1 MRRFALEKL
10 EQWKGRK
17 DRKPLLV
24 RGARQVGKTW
34 LMKAFGQKAFART
47 AYINFDNNA
56 AMRAVFDGDYDV
68 RRLLAAFQIECGFK
82 INSADTLIILD
93 EIQEVPKALASL
105 KYFCENAP
113 EYAIVAAGSLL
124 GLADRQGTGFPV
136 GKVMFLDLYPMSFS
150 EFLLATGNEA
160 LLDALKGGDW
170 QLITAMKTKYVDLLR
185 QYFFVGGMPEAVG
198 RFAAT
203 EDFAAVRE
211 VQERLLIAYENDFS
225 KHAPAEIVPRI
236 RLVWNSIPAQLA
248 KENRKFFYGS
258 LKTGARAKD
267 FELAIQWLC
276 DAGLVYRIERVS
288 KPEMPLASYA
298 GGGFKLY
305 TADVGLLAAKSGL
318 DVRTLLEGSRIFTE
332 FKGALTEQ
340 FVQQQMRAE
349 LSVTPFYW
357 SADRGDAEID
367 LLFQQGSKIIPVE
380 VKAAENLK
388 AKSLVVYRD
397 KFQPSV
403 SVRVSMSDYR
413 DEGWLINCPLYAVGE
428 MVKIMAGKKQ
438 H

>member
-1 MRRFALEKL
+1 MRRFALEKM
-10 EQWKGRK
+10 EQWRGRK

-34 LMKAFGQKAFART
+34 LMKAFGQKAFAKT

-68 RRLLAAFQIECGFK
+68 RRLLAAFQIECGLK
-82 INSADTLIILD
+82 IDAADTLIILD

-150 EFLLATGNEA
+150 EFLLATGKEA
-160 LLDALKGGDW
+160 LLETLKGGDW
-170 QLITAMKTKYVDLLR
+170 PLVAAMKTKYADLLR
-185 QYFFVGGMPEAVG
+185 QYYFVGGFPEAVG
-198 RFAAT
+198 QFAEAG
-203 EDFAAVRE
+203 DFAAVRE
-211 VQERLLIAYENDFS
+211 TQAQLLLAYESDFS

-236 RLVWNSIPAQLA
+236 RMVWNSIPSQLA

-267 FELAIQWLC
+267 FELAIQWLS

-288 KPEMPLASYA
+288 KPEMPLTSYA
-298 GGGFKLY
+298 SGGFKLY
-305 TADVGLLAAKSGL
+305 LADVGLLAAKSGL
-318 DVRTLLEGSRIFTE
+318 GARTLLEGCRVFTE
-332 FKGALTEQ
+332 FKGSLTEQ

-357 SADRGDAEID
+357 SAERGDAEVD
-367 LLFQQGSKIIPVE
+367 LLYQHGAKIIPIE

-388 AKSLVVYRD
+388 AKSLAVYRD
-397 KFQPSV
+397 RFQPPV
-403 SVRVSMSDYR
+403 SFRVSMSDYR
-413 DEGWLINCPLYAVGE
+413 DEGWLVNCPLYAVGQME
-428 MVKIMAGKKQ
+428 NMVAGEKR
-438 H
+438 

>member
-17 DRKPLLV
+17 DRKPLLI

-34 LMKAFGQKAFART
+34 LMKTFGQKAFAKT

-68 RRLLAAFQIECGFK
+68 RRLFAAFQIECGFK

-113 EYAIVAAGSLL
+113 EYTILAAGSLL
-124 GLADRQGTGFPV
+124 GVADRQGTGFPV

-160 LLDALKGGDW
+160 LQDTLKGGDW
-170 QLITAMKTKYVDLLR
+170 PLITAMKTKYVDLLR
-185 QYFFVGGMPEAVG
+185 QYYFVGGMPEAVG
-198 RFAAT
+198 QFAET
-203 EDFAAVRE
+203 GDFAAVRE
-211 VQERLLIAYENDFS
+211 IQERLLIAYENDFS
-225 KHAPAEIVPRI
+225 KHAPTEIVPRI

-248 KENRKFFYGS
+248 KANRKFFYGS

-267 FELAIQWLC
+267 FELAIQWLY

-288 KPEMPLASYA
+288 KPKMPLASYA
-298 GGGFKLY
+298 NGGFKLY
-305 TADVGLLAAKSGL
+305 TVDVGLLAAKSGL
-318 DVRTLLEGSRIFTE
+318 DVRTLLEGSRVFTE

-349 LSVTPFYW
+349 LSATPFYW
-357 SADRGDAEID
+357 SAERGDAEID
-367 LLFQQGSKIIPVE
+367 LLFQQGLKIIPVE

-388 AKSLVVYRD
+388 AKSLAVYRD
-397 KFQPSV
+397 RFQPAV

-413 DEGWLINCPLYAVGE
+413 DEGWLINCPLYAVGQIE
-428 MVKIMAGKKQ
+428 KMVADVKC
-438 H
+438 